1 MVSFHISSPTEQRS
15 STDYSDENSYSS
27 RKRKWGC
34 VEEEKTRNHDPIA
47 FKFSK
52 TESAQ
57 HLLDIGFHLET
68 PLPSEWQQ
76 CLDLQSG
83 QVHFYNTR
91 THKRTNRDPR
101 ESPEPYPSSLP
112 MSLDL
117 ELNLPC
123 EPSTGTDPETF
134 SPNSYDSPS
143 SKEYSGA
150 GLRGSISKSLP
161 WVSLEEGQE
170 EMMAAVCMRCHMLVM
185 LCKSSPTC
193 PNCKFLHPPH
203 KNASNQFKPTN
214 LRLLCCED

>member
-1 MVSFHISSPTEQRS
+1 MVSFQITPPTEQRS
-15 STDYSDENSYSS
+15 ITDYLDENSSS
-27 RKRKWGC
+27 KKRKWGC
-34 VEEEKTRNHDPIA
+34 MEDETTRDQSEA
-47 FKFSK
+47 SKFSK

-57 HLLDIGFHLET
+57 PLLNIGIRLET

-101 ESPEPYPSSLP
+101 ESPEPFTSSLP

-123 EPSTGTDPETF
+123 EATWTEPETP
-134 SPNSYDSPS
+134 SQNSNDSSS
-143 SKEYSGA
+143 SKDSGSLHGA
-150 GLRGSISKSLP
+150 PKSLP

-203 KNASNQFKPTN
+203 KNSFIQFNPTT
-214 LRLLCCED
+214 LRLLCCKD